1 MHKFNLQ
8 YIADT
13 RTKLYL
19 QREESKSHLYDKPL
33 ECLDIEHGI
42 VLPSKDWTEEGLL
55 YGGVCDSKGN
65 FVEESGFRERGN
77 LPYSY
82 DASNVIYK
90 DEEVLF
96 IGFFLNCYGHGIT
109 DHIKKLWFLETQE
122 YKNLIAQNPQ
132 MQVIYIVEKNL
143 PLPPWQKEIFH
154 LAGIDYNSWE
164 QIKNLT
170 CYKHIYIPENSLI
183 NSHEYRM
190 FTPEFRRTIDKIKL
204 SIKPLEFT
212 ASKIYFTRTGI
223 RNYRRECGENR
234 VEKIFRK
241 KGFRIYSPENLTVE
255 QQIALLMNCDE
266 FASTEGSCAHNSIF
280 CKPNTKVLILRKA
293 DYANSYQIMINEFAR
308 LDVTYIDIHHSS
320 NVDIRQPWH
329 GPFYMYVSP
338 YLKKYFHLLFGL
350 PYWLDPLYWVYRKYK
365 WNLYLKIHR
374 KKS

>member
-42 VLPSKDWTEEGLL
+42 VLPSKDWTQEGLL

-143 PLPPWQKEIFH
+143 PLPSWQKEIFH

-183 NSHEYRM
+183 NS
-190 FTPEFRRTIDKIKL
+190 
-204 SIKPLEFT
+204 S
-212 ASKIYFTRTGI
+212 
-223 RNYRRECGENR
+223 
-234 VEKIFRK
+234 
-241 KGFRIYSPENLTVE
+241 
-255 QQIALLMNCDE
+255 
-266 FASTEGSCAHNSIF
+266 
-280 CKPNTKVLILRKA
+280 LII
-293 DYANSYQIMINEFAR
+293 Q
-308 LDVTYIDIHHSS
+308 
-320 NVDIRQPWH
+320 
-329 GPFYMYVSP
+329 
-338 YLKKYFHLLFGL
+338 
-350 PYWLDPLYWVYRKYK
+350 
-365 WNLYLKIHR
+365 
-374 KKS
+374 